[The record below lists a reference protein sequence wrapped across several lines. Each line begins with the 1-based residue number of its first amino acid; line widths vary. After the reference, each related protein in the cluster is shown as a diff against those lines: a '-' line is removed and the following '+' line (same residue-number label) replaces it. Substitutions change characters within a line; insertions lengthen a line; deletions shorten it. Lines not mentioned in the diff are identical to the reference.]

1 MGAPRDPPRSP
12 GPPCTPSIK
21 QGSDSNEAFLEGL
34 RALLSKANCKL
45 TVCSEQDTRS
55 DRWIQVGTPGHS
67 SVTPWLGQRL
77 ECQGMEQGTGTEPQG
92 MLSGVARTR
101 TMPGEP
107 WLAQGH
113 WGSTGTGTPWGWT
126 GGAHCQGG
134 DPSEG
139 GDPGG
144 TLHEGPHC

>member
-77 ECQGMEQGTGTEPQG
+77 ECQGMEQGTGTEAQG

-107 WLAQGH
+107 WLAP
-113 WGSTGTGTPWGWT
+113 GTLGEHRDRDPVGLDRR
-126 GGAHCQGG
+126 GPLPGG